1 MHFFDT
7 ASLNVSL
14 KLFRALFWPLFEGS
28 ELLWR
33 TPGKDVAI
41 QCRLETQDEV
51 QSLSVTRGLAQD
63 DVFHVEADSKDKP
76 LIKDP
81 FHGRLQYSGT
91 YPNLDILIKNL
102 YLNDTGPYWC
112 ICRKVNKIKR
122 ETTIV
127 KTKGSVLLVVS
138 GKPSSIS
145 LVITLFPPIRS
156 IPPRYHII

>member
-1 MHFFDT
+1 MPQIKHC
-7 ASLNVSL
+7 LC
-14 KLFRALFWPLFEGS
+14 PLFEGS

-33 TPGKDVAI
+33 TPGKDVSI
-41 QCRLETQDEV
+41 QCRPENQDQV
-51 QSLSVTRGLAQD
+51 QSVSVMRGLTKD
-63 DVFHVEADSKDKP
+63 DVFRVEADSKEKP

-112 ICRKVNKIKR
+112 ICQKVNRMKK
-122 ETTIV
+122 ETETV

-145 LVITLFPPIRS
+145 LIMTLFPPIRS
-156 IPPRYHII
+156 IPPRYYII